1 MKLSELVEFCSS
13 PTADMYDLIG
23 RPLNAMLT
31 SNPFE
36 LRTRCSCVG
45 IEERSCDASFDSIPT
60 IPSTSTSW
68 NQKYSMAMTNVKSAY
83 YMKCG
88 VELWWNMMNMMSILV
103 TCTWQSWRKV
113 DVTDVDVFF
122 LLRVSCLSRMTEF
135 RVKWYFDYILII
147 VKHTCLHQHFPD
159 RLDATHARH

>member
-88 VELWWNMMNMMSILV
+88 VEL
-103 TCTWQSWRKV
+103 
-113 DVTDVDVFF
+113 
-122 LLRVSCLSRMTEF
+122 
-135 RVKWYFDYILII
+135 
-147 VKHTCLHQHFPD
+147 
-159 RLDATHARH
+159 